1 MVIYYGVEDFQI
13 LLLFEVKNLAKKI
26 KNSITSIG
34 RPTCVGQMST
44 TAMVFTFLPTTTIPI
59 KISCRP
65 LHSLTHS
72 SIIKP
77 YLIIPILLT
86 SNSLPFTFFQANTK

>member
-44 TAMVFTFLPTTTIPI
+44 TAMVFTFLPTTTA
-59 KISCRP
+59 
-65 LHSLTHS
+65 H
-72 SIIKP
+72 
-77 YLIIPILLT
+77 
-86 SNSLPFTFFQANTK
+86 